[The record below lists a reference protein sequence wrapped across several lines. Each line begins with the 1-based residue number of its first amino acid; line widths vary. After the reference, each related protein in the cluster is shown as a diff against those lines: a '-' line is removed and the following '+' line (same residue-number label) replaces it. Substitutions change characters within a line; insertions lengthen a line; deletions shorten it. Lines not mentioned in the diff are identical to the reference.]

1 MYHPSSY
8 AKCWMQRI
16 EVKAKVIADLNAAKA
31 EIEAKL

>member
-8 AKCWMQRI
+8 AKMLDAEWI
-16 EVKAKVIADLNAAKA
+16 KSSKVIADLNAAKA